1 MSQYSAA
8 VPSDGQ
14 VRPEIKEFFE
24 RFYAV
29 SDTPDGHE
37 KYADMFTKDAKLI
50 MASNGVTGR
59 EGESTPTHVSSS
71 QDIDKG
77 RHYQDAPWNV
87 GEGCQ
92 ALSQTSATLL
102 FWCKLRR
109 YHALWDRGLRVEGR
123 QGHHG
128 GVGCPGTLFEG

>member
-29 SDTPDGHE
+29 SDTSDGHE

-59 EGESTPTHVSSS
+59 EGESTPTHVPSS
-71 QDIDKG
+71 QDINK
-77 RHYQDAPWNV
+77 R
-87 GEGCQ
+87 
-92 ALSQTSATLL
+92 QTSSRCATVCGRRSPSALTSLSNSTLL
-102 FWCKLRR
+102 
-109 YHALWDRGLRVEGR
+109 V
-123 QGHHG
+123 
-128 GVGCPGTLFEG
+128 